1 MESEV
6 VDNLKDKVDVNTI
19 KSVLDKLKTLSISI
33 NIDNDETTGLNM
45 L

>member
-6 VDNLKDKVDVNTI
+6 IDNLKDKVDVNTI